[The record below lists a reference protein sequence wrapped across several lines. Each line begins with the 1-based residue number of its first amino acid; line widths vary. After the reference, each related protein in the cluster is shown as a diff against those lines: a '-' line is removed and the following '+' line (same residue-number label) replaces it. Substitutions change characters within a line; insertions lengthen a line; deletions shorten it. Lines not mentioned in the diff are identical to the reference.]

1 MAHHPNHNGFKSNI
15 DALRADAKA
24 WQHVALVTS
33 RAAGAADILRL
44 TDAELSWASQRTGF
58 STTYEQ
64 ARAKVERLL
73 GEATT
78 NFNELGALL
87 DQVAAAYQANDQAA
101 AKRMKGVW
109 EPR

>member
-1 MAHHPNHNGFKSNI
+1 MTHNPDHDGFKSNI

-24 WQHVALVTS
+24 WQNVALVTS
-33 RAAGAADILRL
+33 RAAGAADVLRL

-58 STTYEQ
+58 SATYEE
-64 ARAKVERLL
+64 ARAKVERLM

-78 NFNELGALL
+78 NFTELGALL
-87 DQVAAAYQANDQAA
+87 NRVAAEYQANDEAA

-109 EPR
+109 DPR